1 MARSECIK
9 WNVLLIRRLHF
20 CQKEIIFRP
29 DLAKL
34 LPSPKKLI
42 ENLQDNQSCFV
53 CVDSE
58 IFAKANDIKN
68 LIHLKIC

>member
-1 MARSECIK
+1 
-9 WNVLLIRRLHF
+9 LHF

-58 IFAKANDIKN
+58 IFAKANDIIIDWEKSHPFKD
-68 LIHLKIC
+68 LLERMT